1 MRHLWKLLA
10 ILLALAMV
18 AAACGDDD
26 DDTASSDDGSEE
38 PSDDGSEPSDDGSEP
53 SDDGSEPSDDGSEP
67 ADDGEEPMDEGG
79 TIAFSYG
86 NETAGIYPIVAG
98 PAKIAA
104 EERGFEFL
112 EGAANGDCEQ
122 QVQDVENFVTQ
133 GVDAIIVLPLCGVEP
148 LQPVLDQAEEAGI
161 PVIGYST
168 EVPTGDGAL
177 VYSNIQGA
185 EELANEALR
194 WLEED
199 FTGDPENFSWVL
211 FTFDQCGSA
220 CTERTDPIRQII
232 VDATGVEPLEAEVVA
247 EADGL
252 TATETFFQSNPD
264 IAMVIG
270 INDAGALGARQAVLS
285 QISAGR
291 SPSEFFVAGMDGQ
304 NEALELIAAGDPDE
318 VYRASAALLLD
329 DLGRAVAN
337 LPIDIVEGTPPENG
351 VFVLPYELITV
362 DDAAQAQQ
370 ILDNYNA
377 FTGG

>member
-1 MRHLWKLLA
+1 MRNLWKLLA

-26 DDTASSDDGSEE
+26 DTSSGDDGADAPSDDGGDDGTDA
-38 PSDDGSEPSDDGSEP
+38 PSDDGGDDGSEPT
-53 SDDGSEPSDDGSEP
+53 
-67 ADDGEEPMDEGG
+67 DDGEEPMEEGG

-98 PAKIAA
+98 PARIQA
-104 EERGFEFL
+104 EDRGYEFL

-133 GVDAIIVLPLCGVEP
+133 GVDAIVVLPLCGVEP

-161 PVIGYST
+161 PVVGYST

-264 IAMVIG
+264 IAIVIG

-285 QISAGR
+285 QISTGR

-318 VYRASAALLLD
+318 VYRASAALILD

-337 LPIDIVEGTPPENG
+337 LPIDIVEGTPPANG
-351 VFVLPYELITV
+351 VFVLPYDLITV